1 MESNKVFL
9 PLEFYSNISCY
20 VQIDREEEEDEI
32 YDIILDGGEVT
43 Q

>member
-1 MESNKVFL
+1 MERNKIFL

-20 VQIDREEEEDEI
+20 AQIDQEEEDEI

-43 Q
+43 E